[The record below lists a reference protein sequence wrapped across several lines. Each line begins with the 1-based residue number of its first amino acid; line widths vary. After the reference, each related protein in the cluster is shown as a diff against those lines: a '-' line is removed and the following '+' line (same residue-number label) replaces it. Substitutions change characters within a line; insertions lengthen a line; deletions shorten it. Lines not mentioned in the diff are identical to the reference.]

1 MLYPDAQPQDKSSG
15 RGTPAKPKKRP
26 HANPHAAVPA
36 DFLTP
41 APPAQPK
48 TPSYDPLSSIRPPR
62 PKLTP
67 RPATQP
73 KAPSYDPLSSIRAPQ
88 SKAVPALVAPDRGKP
103 KKKKPAQVTDENA
116 PSPSGFPQDIEWQ
129 PDIDPADIF
138 DLCGRL
144 CEQNP
149 QTMTSIMNFIEGFD
163 PDDDEQT
170 IRRRVNNHLRIIGLN
185 DAFDRG
191 DWYTTRLG
199 PTVHLASS
207 PSQNDAF
214 ADGNIGILQFDTL
227 VAEAEA
233 TPQRINLA
241 SLDHLR
247 KQVDDWDVTWTT
259 EADLSRF
266 VINKFASDYDV
277 EVPDGFADD
286 PVEDQVMKLLQ
297 FVHHYREA
305 YYSKTGQYE
314 SPYPWHILERDY
326 NDLLRLPELLDP
338 RPLADPVALLDAFS
352 FESETDAADYLRPKV
367 EMIYAKLGHE
377 LPANWSESGNTVLL
391 ATMLHT
397 GIEAMFIRHEADGAF
412 LSDYDPSV
420 IEFRNRYFSL
430 GYSTLNEDYQRLSGT
445 NQSSDYSLFVSLL
458 RIFFEPADWALT
470 TPEVIE
476 AASRGDW
483 GAALLDTGLLLLPG
497 VSGSTDNLLRMTDEL
512 ADLARRIDID
522 LHSLGTRNLIKRND
536 LINRGFPEQAVD
548 DMISGK
554 ATLPMSGQGHGRAEG
569 VLEAVNPGAS
579 RQQQMQIHAQ
589 NEVTQFLGGE
599 GGYHVVSL
607 GPNENNLFRDNLQHS
622 INYRGTGN
630 PDIVIMYRDKAG
642 AMAAREFDIYSPVSS
657 NNRTIVKSIKNKVR
671 DTDTGAYKQADRIVL
686 NLELTQIDVNLQS
699 LKSRLERE
707 NTYFLKEVIIVD
719 KVAGNYQITD
729 VWTF

>member
-1 MLYPDAQPQDKSSG
+1 MLYPDAQPQGKSSG
-15 RGTPAKPKKRP
+15 SGMPAKPKPKPIPALPAVIYTSFGIQEAEKLRERIRE
-26 HANPHAAVPA
+26 AARNRGK
-36 DFLTP
+36 
-41 APPAQPK
+41 PK
-48 TPSYDPLSSIRPPR
+48 QNQKSQKTDSSRQI
-62 PKLTP
+62 
-67 RPATQP
+67 AQP
-73 KAPSYDPLSSIRAPQ
+73 KAPSYDPLSSIQAPRP
-88 SKAVPALVAPDRGKP
+88 KPAPAPAVPDNGKP
-103 KKKKPAQVTDENA
+103 KKKKPAQAADENA

-129 PDIDPADIF
+129 PDINPADIF

-144 CEQNP
+144 CEENP
-149 QTMTSIMNFIEGFD
+149 EAMTAMMNFIEGFD

-185 DAFDRG
+185 DAFDHG

-199 PTVHLASS
+199 PTVPLANP
-207 PSQNDAF
+207 PSQNDTIDMINMVA
-214 ADGNIGILQFDTL
+214 
-227 VAEAEA
+227 AEAGA
-233 TPQRINLA
+233 TSQRINLA

-297 FVHHYREA
+297 FVHHHREA

-314 SPYPWHILERDY
+314 SPYPWPILDRDY

-352 FESETDAADYLRPKV
+352 FESEADAADYLHPKV
-367 EMIYAKLGHE
+367 EMVYAKLGHE
-377 LPANWSESGNTVLL
+377 LPANWAESENTALL

-430 GYSTLNEDYQRLSGT
+430 GYSTLNEDYQCLSGID
-445 NQSSDYSLFVSLL
+445 QPSDYSLFVSLL
-458 RIFFEPADWALT
+458 RIFSEPADWTLT
-470 TPEVIE
+470 APEVIE

-483 GAALLDTGLLLLPG
+483 GAALIDAGLLLLPG
-497 VSGSTDNLLRMTDEL
+497 VPGYTDNLLRMTDEL

-536 LINRGFPEQAVD
+536 LVNRGFPEQAVD

-569 VLEAVNPGAS
+569 ILEAVNPRAS
-579 RQQQMQIHAQ
+579 RRQQMQIHAQ

-607 GPNENNLFRDNLQHS
+607 GPNENNLFRDNLQRS
-622 INYRGTGN
+622 ISYRGTGN

-657 NNRTIVKSIKNKVR
+657 NNRTIVENIKNKVR
-671 DTDTGAYKQADRIVL
+671 DTDTGAYRQADRIVL
-686 NLELTQIDVNLQS
+686 NLELTQVDVNLQS
-699 LKSRLERE
+699 LKSKLERE
-707 NTYFLKEVIIVD
+707 NTYFLKEIIIVD